1 MSISHFIYQL
11 LRPWCLIKQLW
22 LQKTSECVTDALLC
36 CLWVQFLGE
45 CGLAKHKKLKRNSWF
60 QRVLTSSPISG
71 SKKLELWGPR
81 GVRSNSKPRLM
92 TPPEGHVSH
101 SESFLS
107 SNLHTSLPSIWHSD
121 SRVGSYGCDITPN
134 LWHHHCPSVIS
145 HGFAKAADKIRCLL
159 AGMTGLFT
167 SWLEE
172 ADTHFLKS
180 PATHRSSGG
189 H

>member
-1 MSISHFIYQL
+1 MSVSRFIYQL
-11 LRPWCLIKQLW
+11 LKPWCLIKQLW

-36 CLWVQFLGE
+36 CLWVHFLGE

-71 SKKLELWGPR
+71 SKKLELGGPR
-81 GVRSNSKPRLM
+81 GVGSNSKPRLT
-92 TPPEGHVSH
+92 TPPEGHGSH

-134 LWHHHCPSVIS
+134 L
-145 HGFAKAADKIRCLL
+145 
-159 AGMTGLFT
+159 
-167 SWLEE
+167 
-172 ADTHFLKS
+172 
-180 PATHRSSGG
+180 
-189 H
+189 